1 MRLVWH
7 DTATGALASHGLAL
21 CETRGRWRLE
31 QRGGPGAPGYVL
43 AEAGSPSALAAE
55 LSPEVATALATLHP
69 RAALHGT
76 QRSFA
81 LSEGASLTVLTG
93 DLRSVTASLTLCRL
107 RLAGP
112 PAAVAALSAMLAAA
126 LPLTVPWRWLAA
138 EAMALANG
146 ETGAPMRRPLPP
158 GCGVVQGGVQLLGEA
173 SEALLF
179 WARALPTAPEEA
191 VHQMRVSLRRLRTLL
206 ALFTPVLPEPET
218 AAVRA
223 ALRPLGGSLG
233 PVRDWDVFI
242 GETCAR
248 VAAAGD
254 EATAASLAPLLRA
267 AERRQALHAT
277 TLRTALAA
285 PAFRQLTVALACLLA
300 IAPGAAQTSAAD
312 TLADFAA
319 AALAR
324 RLKRLLGHGPQIAN
338 LPGETLHAI
347 RLQTKRLRYACDAFA
362 PVLPA
367 RPTRRLLR
375 RLSQLQA
382 CLGQFNDGATTRAL
396 LAELVAGGQDR
407 AAQAYARGLL
417 AGFTTAE
424 VRGARDDIARAWKRL
439 RALAG

>member
-1 MRLVWH
+1 
-7 DTATGALASHGLAL
+7 
-21 CETRGRWRLE
+21 
-31 QRGGPGAPGYVL
+31 
-43 AEAGSPSALAAE
+43 
-55 LSPEVATALATLHP
+55 
-69 RAALHGT
+69 
-76 QRSFA
+76 
-81 LSEGASLTVLTG
+81 
-93 DLRSVTASLTLCRL
+93 
-107 RLAGP
+107 
-112 PAAVAALSAMLAAA
+112 MLAAA

-179 WARALPTAPEEA
+179 WAQSLPTAPEEA

-206 ALFTPVLPEPET
+206 ALFTPALPEPET

-223 ALRPLGGSLG
+223 ALRPLGGS
-233 PVRDWDVFI
+233 I

-300 IAPGAAQTSAAD
+300 IAPGAAQTSAED
-312 TLADFAA
+312 TLAEFAA
-319 AALAR
+319 DALAR
-324 RLKRLLGHGPQIAN
+324 RLKRLLAHGPQIAN

-362 PVLPA
+362 PVLPP

-396 LAELVAGGQDR
+396 LAELAAGGQDR